1 MLECLLTLSDATALD
16 TEATR
21 MLAMHTNGVASMV
34 RLLSMPDDDVAVQS
48 GLVLGNISVESG
60 LLRDLVLASGVVAPL
75 AALLLSRAD
84 TRRRCTW
91 VAADLCRGDD
101 YTVVAPFVAC
111 LTQLLQESR
120 DTVVLTDAAWGL
132 AHLWYTE
139 DFQSGRVVSTAVVP
153 RLVELLQQSER
164 PRDGVTAPWHPAVLR
179 VVGRMATTNEES
191 TVEHLID
198 AGTLP
203 ALVWLLHVSDEE
215 VRQEA
220 WAVLSNMAAG
230 TRAQTDDVIRSVP
243 NVVQLI
249 AGATTSAIH
258 GQHLVL
264 THLIEGASQENIAH
278 VVEHGAVPELCAMLH
293 FSDQGLV
300 AASLRA
306 TLTVLSLDKS
316 SHHVNNNGTY
326 AALYHECGGVEKIQR
341 VLLEAGVGDEEAE
354 AAELARQILETFFGG
369 GDF

>member
-132 AHLWYTE
+132 MTI
-139 DFQSGRVVSTAVVP
+139 P
-153 RLVELLQQSER
+153 RETSIF
-164 PRDGVTAPWHPAVLR
+164 AKKAIK
-179 VVGRMATTNEES
+179 M
-191 TVEHLID
+191 
-198 AGTLP
+198 
-203 ALVWLLHVSDEE
+203 
-215 VRQEA
+215 VR
-220 WAVLSNMAAG
+220 
-230 TRAQTDDVIRSVP
+230 
-243 NVVQLI
+243 
-249 AGATTSAIH
+249 
-258 GQHLVL
+258 
-264 THLIEGASQENIAH
+264 
-278 VVEHGAVPELCAMLH
+278 
-293 FSDQGLV
+293 
-300 AASLRA
+300 
-306 TLTVLSLDKS
+306 K
-316 SHHVNNNGTY
+316 HH
-326 AALYHECGGVEKIQR
+326 
-341 VLLEAGVGDEEAE
+341 
-354 AAELARQILETFFGG
+354 
-369 GDF
+369 